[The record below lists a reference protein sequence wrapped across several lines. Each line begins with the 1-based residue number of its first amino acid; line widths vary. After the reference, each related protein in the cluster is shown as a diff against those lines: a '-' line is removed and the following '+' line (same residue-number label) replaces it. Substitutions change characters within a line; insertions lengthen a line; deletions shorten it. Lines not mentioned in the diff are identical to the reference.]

1 MTATRSLQWQ
11 PCICLLTWPGSTL
24 SPLFLISQMR
34 TQLFPLGTLDQTN
47 QKFGLNLSNEKVPKF
62 GNATTLLSTLNWPPL
77 LGAHLDYDWWKYCHF
92 FLSHV
97 FLSKWA
103 TFSPWLNQLG
113 VCTSDFS
120 CMSSLLTRI
129 LAKTLSLYLFAR
141 NGNIL
146 AKISHSVEGGWVR
159 GYSWHQ
165 CHHGQNKQSLA
176 LNFSWDDVE
185 KWKAVQSFSD
195 TFIWG
200 HLANKSLLWENGTL

>member
-1 MTATRSLQWQ
+1 
-11 PCICLLTWPGSTL
+11 
-24 SPLFLISQMR
+24 MR

-47 QKFGLNLSNEKVPKF
+47 QKFGLNFSTEKVPKF
-62 GNATTLLSTLNWPPL
+62 GNATLLSTLNWPPF
-77 LGAHLDYDWWKYCHF
+77 LGAHLDCDWWKYCHF
-92 FLSHV
+92 FFSHV

-120 CMSSLLTRI
+120 CMSSLLTPI

-146 AKISHSVEGGWVR
+146 AKISHSAEGGWVR

-165 CHHGQNKQSLA
+165 CHHGQNKQSLWI
-176 LNFSWDDVE
+176 SHGMMWRRE
-185 KWKAVQSFSD
+185 KQSRVSQTHLSED
-195 TFIWG
+195 TWQINPYCGKMDIVKW
-200 HLANKSLLWENGTL
+200 